1 MKTGEMTDT
10 QVWNKNTGYCKRFHN
25 ALTVLN
31 EINDEDRLLLMFIG
45 FYHLFYNRH
54 TNPFI
59 FLHHKHLATNEKY
72 QKKYETRN
80 NLVDRLQ
87 DNEIVPIL
95 RARLNDAIR
104 DFTLMEVEKSF
115 MTNWIRSLEV
125 IKKESI
131 YEKNNKN
138 FQGMVITWRTRTTN
152 KVSHLR
158 M

>member
-1 MKTGEMTDT
+1 MRTGEMTDT
-10 QVWNKNTGYCKRFHN
+10 QVWNKNTGYCNRFHN

-72 QKKYETRN
+72 KKKYETRN
-80 NLVDRLQ
+80 NLVDMLQ

-104 DFTLMEVEKSF
+104 DFTLHGGGKKFHDELDKI
-115 MTNWIRSLEV
+115 IRSY
-125 IKKESI
+125 KEGE
-131 YEKNNKN
+131 Y
-138 FQGMVITWRTRTTN
+138 
-152 KVSHLR
+152 L
-158 M
+158 